1 MPFDM
6 LEAAKLK
13 LGSIPEIEVVHL
25 HVKDNEF
32 DAYNKVYLEMYQNN
46 DAFLD
51 KMGNKLYDHQIID
64 NWKKEKQ
71 VITKMNILPNI
82 VYLH

>member
-1 MPFDM
+1 M
-6 LEAAKLK
+6 LEEARSK

-32 DAYNKVYLEMYQNN
+32 DAYNKVYLEMYQNH
-46 DAFLD
+46 DVFLD
-51 KMGNKLYDHQIID
+51 KLGEKIYAHQTIDDWKNK
-64 NWKKEKQ
+64 E
-71 VITKMNILPNI
+71 VTTKRNILPNI